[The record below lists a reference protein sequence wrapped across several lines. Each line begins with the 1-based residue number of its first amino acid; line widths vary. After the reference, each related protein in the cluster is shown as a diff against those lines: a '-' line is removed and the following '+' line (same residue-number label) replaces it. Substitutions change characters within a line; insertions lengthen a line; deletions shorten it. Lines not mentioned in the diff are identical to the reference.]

1 MKVSQTLTNLQTDEE
16 LIIVRV
22 QGDELWLRN
31 EAGEIEHALRDHL
44 PAERWRLS
52 DPSKESVMAVVF
64 EFPAPP
70 PELFQ
75 FNPTARTA
83 P

>member
-1 MKVSQTLTNLQTDEE
+1 MRVSQTLTNLQTGEE
-16 LIIVRV
+16 LIIARV

-31 EAGEIEHALRDHL
+31 EAGELEHALRDHL
-44 PAERWRLS
+44 PAERWRLN
-52 DPSKESVMAVVF
+52 DVSKASLMAVVF

-75 FNPTARTA
+75 FKPKARSA